1 MGTGRIDSSI
11 HPELFNKPHIPSD
24 NWELVGNYR
33 STTYDGE
40 TGVAQGSVIAV
51 TIFLVGMNPVVNK
64 LPEDIFPLI
73 YADDIVLLAR
83 GRTPAALRR
92 KLQAAVRA
100 VEAWTKTTGY
110 SLSAT
115 KNAVT
120 HVCQHRHNPA
130 KNKKVKTSNGTIP
143 FKTCATILG
152 IVITRRFDFET
163 YFVALR
169 ANLRFRMNLLRVLAS
184 PHHTNN
190 RHTPLRVAKA
200 IVWTKLFYGLEVFCH
215 ARTEFFNKLQGTYNQ
230 SIRIAAGL
238 LPSTPADSACVE
250 LGCLPLRYQF
260 TEVLANRAVSYA
272 AKTTGTYQTHI
283 LTEADRILYEMT
295 NQHLPPVA
303 PIIWTGSRRWNEP
316 ELYFDTYIENKYSAG
331 AISSVVRPEVEH
343 LLATKYVNYTHN
355 YTDGSK
361 SSTGVGVGAVL
372 DKRESHLKLPDQF
385 YVAIQQHITKRT
397 IIMWI
402 PAHVGIPGNE
412 RADNLAKRG
421 QTSRTLH
428 NAIPCQDLKLW
439 FKNLIHPTWELE
451 WKNVRDLFLRKI
463 KRDTTVWTDRENRTE
478 QKKLSRLR
486 VGHTRITHNFKSGT
500 NFHRTCPTCDVK
512 ATVEHF
518 LVNCPIFDMMRTKHN
533 LPNNILN
540 ILANDKNMEEKL
552 IQFLKDSKIYYDL

>member
-1 MGTGRIDSSI
+1 
-11 HPELFNKPHIPSD
+11 
-24 NWELVGNYR
+24 
-33 STTYDGE
+33 
-40 TGVAQGSVIAV
+40 
-51 TIFLVGMNPVVNK
+51 
-64 LPEDIFPLI
+64 
-73 YADDIVLLAR
+73 
-83 GRTPAALRR
+83 
-92 KLQAAVRA
+92 
-100 VEAWTKTTGY
+100 
-110 SLSAT
+110 
-115 KNAVT
+115 
-120 HVCQHRHNPA
+120 
-130 KNKKVKTSNGTIP
+130 
-143 FKTCATILG
+143 
-152 IVITRRFDFET
+152 
-163 YFVALR
+163 
-169 ANLRFRMNLLRVLAS
+169 
-184 PHHTNN
+184 
-190 RHTPLRVAKA
+190 
-200 IVWTKLFYGLEVFCH
+200 
-215 ARTEFFNKLQGTYNQ
+215 
-230 SIRIAAGL
+230 
-238 LPSTPADSACVE
+238 
-250 LGCLPLRYQF
+250 
-260 TEVLANRAVSYA
+260 
-272 AKTTGTYQTHI
+272 
-283 LTEADRILYEMT
+283 MT

-331 AISSVVRPEVEH
+331 AISRVVRPEVEH

-372 DKRESHLKLPDQF
+372 DKRESHLKLPDQCSVF
-385 YVAIQQHITKRT
+385 SAEAAAILLVVKTTPTIPKLILTDSQSCVNALRSSKPTHPWIQAIQQHITKRT

-439 FKNLIHPTWELE
+439 FKNLIHSTWELE
-451 WKNVRDLFLRKI
+451 WTNVRDLFLRKI

-552 IQFLKDSKIYYDL
+552 IQFL